1 MVTGLEFDMEIQL
14 DLGSIGEY
22 LKSVLKEE
30 DGEGL
35 CWKMGMM
42 EIRGRS
48 RSVFEPEVGVRISLH
63 L

>member
-1 MVTGLEFDMEIQL
+1 MEIQL